1 MVSPGEEVI
10 FSCNTTSG
18 TVQWR
23 INDLVYLGSSQLP
36 AGNDLFNQTTLVVTM
51 TTNASTYACAA
62 LLGASSNITTLFLAG

>member
-1 MVSPGEEVI
+1 MI
-10 FSCNTTSG
+10 FSCNTTAG

-36 AGNDLFNQTTLVVTM
+36 AGNNLFNHTTLVVTM
-51 TTNASTYACAA
+51 TTNGSIYACAP